1 MIRGMSVNYSVGAVV
16 RLTGLSEHVLRAWE
30 RRHEAIVPTRTAGGT
45 RRYSAEDVARLR
57 LLAAAVAAGHPIREL
72 ASLANS
78 ELADRAAPLPLPSH
92 GRLDEIIAAAARL
105 DVAALEHLLGLHLS
119 ALGLRPFLETV
130 ALPMLREV
138 GTRWEHGQ
146 LRPNEE
152 HAASAALRGVLARA
166 QRGAG
171 GAGSSRLVLAT
182 PAGELHELGILM
194 VAMCAQEHGVHPVYL
209 GCDLPAEEIADAAL
223 RVRARAVGLGLVSL
237 DATAALREIRALRR
251 RLPRRVEIWLGGA
264 GSGRLARPP
273 AGTCTVLDLT
283 ALETRLALLRETAR
297 QDPS

>member
-1 MIRGMSVNYSVGAVV
+1 MGAVV

-45 RRYSAEDVARLR
+45 RRYSADDVARLR
-57 LLAAAVAAGHPIREL
+57 LLATAVAAGHPIRVL
-72 ASLANS
+72 VGLTNS
-78 ELADRAAPLPLPSH
+78 ELASRAAPLQAPSH
-92 GRLDEIIAAAARL
+92 NRLDEIFVAVARL
-105 DVAALEHLLGLHLS
+105 DVAALEHQRGLHLS

-130 ALPMLREV
+130 AVPLLREL
-138 GTRWEHGQ
+138 GSRWERGK

-166 QRGAG
+166 QRVVGSAG
-171 GAGSSRLVLAT
+171 RSRLVLAT
-182 PAGELHELGILM
+182 PAGEVHELGILM
-194 VAMCAQEHGVHPVYL
+194 VSLCAQEHGVHPVYL

-237 DATAALREIRALRR
+237 DETAAAREVRALRR
-251 RLPRRVEIWLGGA
+251 RLPRTIEIWLGGA
-264 GSGRLARPP
+264 GSGRLVRQP

-283 ALETRLALLRETAR
+283 ALETRLVLLREAAR
-297 QDPS
+297 QDPT

>member
-1 MIRGMSVNYSVGAVV
+1 MGAVV

-30 RRHEAIVPTRTAGGT
+30 RRHEAVVPTRTAGGT
-45 RRYSAEDVARLR
+45 RRYSADDVARLR

-72 ASLANS
+72 VSLANS
-78 ELADRAAPLPLPSH
+78 ELANRAAPLQPPSH
-92 GRLDEIIAAAARL
+92 GRLDEIIAAIGRF
-105 DVAALEHLLGLHLS
+105 DVAALEHQLGLHLS
-119 ALGLRPFLETV
+119 TLGLRPFLETV
-130 ALPMLREV
+130 AMPMLREV
-138 GTRWEHGQ
+138 GLRWERGE

-152 HAASAALRGVLARA
+152 HLASAALRSVLARA

-171 GAGSSRLVLAT
+171 GEGSSRLVLAT

-194 VAMCAQEHGVHPVYL
+194 VALCAREHGVRPVYL

-237 DATAALREIRALRR
+237 DATAALREVRALRR
-251 RLPRRVEIWLGGA
+251 RLPQTVEIWLGGA
-264 GSGRLARPP
+264 GSGRHVRQP

-283 ALETRLALLRETAR
+283 ALETRLVLLREAAR
-297 QDPS
+297 QDPA